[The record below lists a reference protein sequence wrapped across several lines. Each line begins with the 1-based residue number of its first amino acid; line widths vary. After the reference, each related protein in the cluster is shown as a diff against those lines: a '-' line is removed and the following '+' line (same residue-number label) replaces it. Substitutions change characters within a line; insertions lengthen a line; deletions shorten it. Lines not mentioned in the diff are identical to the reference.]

1 VTWHGSE
8 TLPSF
13 NRSDPFEPDPVDT
26 GVGKG
31 TDRSLS
37 DPPSIAQSR
46 ISNIQKLR
54 SNMKHTLSALALLS
68 SATTALFAEESAVP
82 AIPELPVTIVTGE
95 LWESELQKTTASV
108 TVLNQASL
116 EDKGVQHF
124 EDVINTI
131 PNLTWTG
138 GTSRPRYI
146 QIRGIGEN
154 SQFEGETPDSSVR
167 FLIDDLD
174 LTGLGTVGNL
184 FDVQQ
189 VEILRGAQAGAFGA
203 NAAGGV
209 IQIVTN
215 DPTPYWTGQVEATV
229 GTDSLFSEGIAVG
242 GPLLKNDIEQLSFR
256 FALHQLNQDGFRD
269 NKSTGD
275 DGTNERDELI
285 SRLKVRWLA
294 NEDWQFDGSLFYADI
309 DNGYDEFTLNNS
321 RTNTYSD
328 EPGRDEQETFG
339 SSLRGIWTGMEKVEL
354 VTVSSFTTSDST
366 YGFDGDWGAGDTA
379 LSPSTSTYT
388 DFLEMDRD
396 RDVFSQEIRLNSK
409 DKTDALGWIDRW
421 TIGVFGQ
428 SLSEESY
435 AVWDSGAIWD
445 TDFES
450 DSIALFGQG
459 THEFS
464 SDTRLTFQLR
474 VEYYEVD
481 VDASGDFYGTLF
493 DYSLDEEDTLW
504 GGNITLVHDLDSK
517 TQAHFTLSRGYKAGG
532 ASMPNFTG
540 NEAITYDEETLYTV
554 EAGIRSNFF
563 EDKVDASL
571 TVFYIYRDE
580 PQFRDSQGAGSFFDY
595 ITTNGDSAEHFG
607 AEGEATWYIARNWSL
622 NGTVGLLDAK
632 RDSYTARGVD
642 VDSRKLANAPGFTY
656 SARLDYNGGT
666 GLFGS
671 LELVGSDDY
680 YESNSH
686 SEKRSSFSVVNASF
700 GYRYEN
706 WTFTIWSKNLLDEE
720 YEERIFFF
728 NNTDFTTTNTRYEAP
743 AAPRTF
749 GVTANYTW

>member
-1 VTWHGSE
+1 
-8 TLPSF
+8 
-13 NRSDPFEPDPVDT
+13 
-26 GVGKG
+26 
-31 TDRSLS
+31 
-37 DPPSIAQSR
+37 
-46 ISNIQKLR
+46 
-54 SNMKHTLSALALLS
+54 MKHTISAIALFSLTSSALL
-68 SATTALFAEESAVP
+68 AEEAAPTADVQ
-82 AIPELPVTIVTGE
+82 ELAPTIVTGN
-95 LWESELQKTTASV
+95 LWESELLKTTASV
-108 TVLNQASL
+108 TVIGEEAL
-116 EDKGVQHF
+116 ETNGVEHF
-124 EDVINTI
+124 EDVINAI

-167 FLIDDLD
+167 FMIDDLD

-189 VEILRGAQAGAFGA
+189 VEVLRGAQAGAFGA

-209 IQIVTN
+209 VQIVTN
-215 DPTPYWTGQVEATV
+215 NPTPYWTGQVEATV

-242 GPLLKNDIEQLSFR
+242 GPLLKNDPEQLTFR

-269 NKSTGD
+269 NKFTGD
-275 DGTNERDELI
+275 DDTNERDELT

-321 RTNTYSD
+321 RTKTYSD

-339 SSLRGIWTGMEKVEL
+339 SSLRGTWTGMDKVEL
-354 VTVSSFTTSDST
+354 VTISSFTTTDSV
-366 YGFDGDWGAGDTA
+366 YSFDGDWGAGA
-379 LSPSTSTYT
+379 GAPAPFTSAYT
-388 DFLEMDRD
+388 DFLELERD
-396 RDVFSQEIRLNSK
+396 RDVLSQEVRFNSK

-421 TIGVFGQ
+421 TVGVYGQ
-428 SLSEESY
+428 SLDEESY

-450 DSIALFGQG
+450 NSIALFGQG

-464 SDTRLTFQLR
+464 SDTRLTVQLR

-493 DYSLDEEDTLW
+493 DYSLDEDDTLW
-504 GGNITLVHDLDSK
+504 GGNITLEHDLDLK

-532 ASMPNFTG
+532 ASTPNFTG
-540 NEAITYDEETLYTV
+540 DEDITYDEETLYTV
-554 EAGIRSNFF
+554 EAGVRSSFF

-571 TVFYIYRDE
+571 TVFYIYRDD

-607 AEGEATWYIARNWSL
+607 AEGEATWYFARNWSL
-622 NGTVGLLDAK
+622 NGTVGLLDAE

-642 VDSRKLANAPGFTY
+642 VDSRKLANAPDYTY
-656 SARLDYNGGT
+656 SARVDYNPAT

-686 SEKRSSFSVVNASF
+686 SEKRSSFAVVNASI
-700 GYRYEN
+700 GYRYDN
-706 WTFTIWSKNLLDEE
+706 WTFTVWSKNLLDEE

-728 NNTDFTTTNTRYEAP
+728 DNGFGDQRYESP

-749 GVTANYTW
+749 GVTANYSW

>member
-1 VTWHGSE
+1 MTWHGSE

-54 SNMKHTLSALALLS
+54 SNMKHTLSALALIS

-124 EDVINTI
+124 EDVINAI

-366 YGFDGDWGAGDTA
+366 YSFDGDWGAGDTA

-428 SLSEESY
+428 SLGEESY

-554 EAGIRSNFF
+554 EAGIRSSFF

-580 PQFRDSQGAGSFFDY
+580 PQFRDS
-595 ITTNGDSAEHFG
+595 
-607 AEGEATWYIARNWSL
+607 
-622 NGTVGLLDAK
+622 
-632 RDSYTARGVD
+632 
-642 VDSRKLANAPGFTY
+642 
-656 SARLDYNGGT
+656 
-666 GLFGS
+666 
-671 LELVGSDDY
+671 
-680 YESNSH
+680 
-686 SEKRSSFSVVNASF
+686 
-700 GYRYEN
+700 
-706 WTFTIWSKNLLDEE
+706 
-720 YEERIFFF
+720 
-728 NNTDFTTTNTRYEAP
+728 
-743 AAPRTF
+743 
-749 GVTANYTW
+749 

>member
-1 VTWHGSE
+1 MTWHGSE

-31 TDRSLS
+31 TDRSLGDS
-37 DPPSIAQSR
+37 PSIAQSR
-46 ISNIQKLR
+46 VSNIQKLR

-68 SATTALFAEESAVP
+68 IATTPLFAEEDVVS

-116 EDKGVQHF
+116 EGKGVQHF
-124 EDVINTI
+124 EDVINAI

-167 FLIDDLD
+167 FLVDDLD
-174 LTGLGTVGNL
+174 FTGVGTIGNL

-189 VEILRGAQAGAFGA
+189 VEVLRGPQAGAFGA
-203 NAAGGV
+203 NAAGGM
-209 IQIVTN
+209 IRIVTN
-215 DPTPYWTGQVEATV
+215 DPTPYWTGQAESTI
-229 GTDSLFSEGIAVG
+229 GNDSLFAGGFAVG
-242 GPLLKNDIEQLSFR
+242 GPLLENDPEKLTFR
-256 FALHQLNQDGFRD
+256 FALHQLTQDGFRENVFL
-269 NKSTGD
+269 NKD
-275 DGTNERDELI
+275 DTNERDELTT
-285 SRLKVRWLA
+285 RLKLRWIA
-294 NEDWQFDGSLFYADI
+294 NEDWQFDGGLFYADVN
-309 DNGYDEFTLNNS
+309 NGYDEFTLSKS
-321 RTNTYSD
+321 RISSYSD

-339 SSLRGIWTGMEKVEL
+339 SSLRGIWSGMDKVEL
-354 VTVSSFTTSDST
+354 VTISSFTTSDST
-366 YGFDGDWGAGDTA
+366 YSFDGDWGAGNTA
-379 LSPSTSTYT
+379 LSPFTSAYT

-396 RDVFSQEIRLNSK
+396 RDVLSQEIRLNSK
-409 DKTDALGWIDRW
+409 DKTAALGWIDRW
-421 TIGVFGQ
+421 TVGINSQ
-428 SLSEESY
+428 SLDEKSY

-459 THEFS
+459 TNEFS
-464 SDTRLTFQLR
+464 SDTRLTIQIR

-481 VDASGDFYGTLF
+481 VDASGDFYGTVF
-493 DYSLDEEDTLW
+493 DYSLDEEDNLW
-504 GGNITLVHDLDSK
+504 GGNITLEHDLDAK
-517 TQAHFTLSRGYKAGG
+517 TQAHFTMSRGYKAGG
-532 ASMPNFTG
+532 ASTPNFTG
-540 NEAITYDEETLYTV
+540 DVAITYDEETIYTV
-554 EAGIRSNFF
+554 EAGIRSSFF

-571 TVFYIYRDE
+571 NVFYIYRDD

-595 ITTNGDSAEHFG
+595 ITTNGHIAEHFG
-607 AEGEATWYIARNWSL
+607 AEGEATWYIAPNWNL
-622 NGTVGLLDAK
+622 NAAVGLLDAK
-632 RDSYTARGVD
+632 RHSYTARGVD
-642 VDSRKLANAPGFTY
+642 VDSRKLPNAPDFTF
-656 SARLDYNGGT
+656 SARLDYNSDT
-666 GLFGS
+666 GLFS
-671 LELVGSDDY
+671 NLELVGSNDY

-686 SEKRSSFSVVNASF
+686 SEKRNSFAILNASV

-706 WTFTIWSKNLLDEE
+706 WTFTVWSKNLSDEE
-720 YEERIFFF
+720 YEERVFFF
-728 NNTDFTTTNTRYEAP
+728 DNGFGDQRYEAP